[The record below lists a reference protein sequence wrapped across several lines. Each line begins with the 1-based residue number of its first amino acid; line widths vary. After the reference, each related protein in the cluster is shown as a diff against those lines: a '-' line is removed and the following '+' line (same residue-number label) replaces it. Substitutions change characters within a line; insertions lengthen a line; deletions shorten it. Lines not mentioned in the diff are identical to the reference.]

1 MVLSVLSEKYHYVVP
16 ANWTSQKFLSSL
28 AKLTLNGIDRI
39 GIASDITTIISNELS
54 VNIRKIF
61 VETHDGIFEGEIELY
76 VHNVSDLNN
85 LIMNISKI
93 KGVDSVKRNENM
105 SN

>member
-1 MVLSVLSEKYHYVVP
+1 MDL
-16 ANWTSQKFLSSL
+16 TKFLSSL

-39 GIASDITTIISNELS
+39 GIASDITDVISKELS

-61 VETHDGIFEGEIELY
+61 IETHDGIFEGEIELY
-76 VHNVSDLNN
+76 VHNVNDLNN

-93 KGVDSVKRNENM
+93 KGVDSVKRDEEI
-105 SN
+105 SK